1 MLDRSSVHTVT
12 EQTSSHFQSELRP
25 DHGKTPAPMPRA
37 PHLVAPQVVD
47 VEEQLLGEVLR
58 GPPNGPPDARVAQP
72 VLVPADVDAL
82 HPLVAEV
89 HRQLGVRKRRHK
101 RPARAVHVD
110 GDLPAARDEGDHYNV
125 KKR

>member
-1 MLDRSSVHTVT
+1 VP
-12 EQTSSHFQSELRP
+12 RP
-25 DHGKTPAPMPRA
+25 

-58 GPPNGPPDARVAQP
+58 GPPDGPPDAWVAQA

-101 RPARAVHVD
+101 RPARAIHVD
-110 GDLPAARDEGDHYNV
+110 GDLPAAREEGDDYIV
-125 KKR
+125 MKR